1 MKFHIMKD
9 VKKAFFVV
17 LFLFALTVNAQNGHD
32 SLYTING
39 RITDD
44 NDKSLPNVSVLLIN
58 LADTTKQQATTT
70 NDNGQFTSLLPAGS
84 YRLRLSNIGYA
95 TLSTAVNVRYNMTL
109 PAIRM
114 QLYST
119 ALPEVSVVAKRT
131 VYDLDGY
138 TTKINTDEMFRK
150 RTADEILPFLPGVS
164 KSGDLYTVYD
174 HLVGGIYI
182 NGKRINM
189 DGNIASSILFGLSGK
204 RIEQI
209 RINSNVGV
217 EGGSDLM
224 GKAVIYIT
232 TVKVSNGGNLSLGDR
247 TMIGKQFRSN
257 APSADLV
264 WNYGKTS
271 INLWVFDYTIWG
283 KHRPKYSGTTFY
295 NSNLQT
301 ESVQKS
307 LLKMKHSPD
316 VDLSVFYDFTKND
329 KLSVEVTGHHITN
342 QSDWN
347 SLTTIAEGPN
357 KGTTMA
363 TTDTTRLNSNSIAGY
378 FDFTHRWTKGHWCIY
393 SELKYD
399 YMRSNNWALMT
410 DYTGTPSNRFNMN
423 QTRTTAS
430 ATGLY
435 GMQRLGRDITL
446 RYGVGYVW
454 MSGRFR
460 TQQMENNT
468 PERDDYDYTEN
479 QFSAYGRYNHSV
491 NKRFEYSI
499 GLRYEYTQATPNSL
513 TSGIE
518 AYNNYGEWLG
528 QAKWHYIL
536 NPRRGHSL
544 SMSYNRNI
552 SRPHMLYLNP
562 AKKWVSDQ
570 AYTAG
575 NPYLRATVSSMAEV
589 ALSLFEDYRLSVHY
603 SNNKGIENVYEKVAG
618 ENVYC
623 YIPTYGSCS
632 HGFGASF
639 HAPIRLSKKVRMNGS
654 MGYSFSR
661 DQMNGLYAYSNSFRI
676 SGSLMANLPWNINSS
691 FGVGYNSP
699 SKSVYSHASGS
710 GRMEMSL
717 SRSFGTFRMNLNADY
732 TTLKIIRLRTAGFE
746 SWSRPDRFD
755 GFKITFGVSY
765 SIGWGK
771 LEQYNFKGKVS
782 NELNRF

>member
-1 MKFHIMKD
+1 MKN
-9 VKKAFFVV
+9 VKRAFFAV
-17 LFLFALTVNAQNGHD
+17 LLLFALTANAQNGRD
-32 SLYTING
+32 SLCAING
-39 RITDD
+39 RITDN
-44 NDKSLPNVSVLLIN
+44 NDKPLPNVSVLLLN
-58 LADTTKQQATTT
+58 LADTIKRQAVTT
-70 NDNGQFTSLLPAGS
+70 NENGQFKSLLPAGS

-95 TLSTAVNVRYNMTL
+95 PLSTAVNIRHNMTL
-109 PAIRM
+109 PTIRM
-114 QLYST
+114 QPNST
-119 ALPEVSVVAKRT
+119 ALPEVSVIAKRT

-174 HLVGGIYI
+174 HLVTAIYI
-182 NGKRINM
+182 DGKRINM
-189 DGNIASSILFGLSGK
+189 DGSIASSILFGLSGK

-209 RINSNVGV
+209 RINNNVGV
-217 EGGSDLM
+217 EGGSGLM

-247 TMIGKQFRSN
+247 MVIGKQLRNN
-257 APSADLV
+257 APSIDLR
-264 WNYGKTS
+264 WNHGKVS
-271 INLWVFDYTIWG
+271 VNLSVFDWMVWG
-283 KHRPKYSGTTFY
+283 KHRPEYSGTTFY
-295 NSNLQT
+295 DTHLQT
-301 ESVQKS
+301 ESVRKS
-307 LLKMKHSPD
+307 LLKMRHSPD

-347 SLTTIAEGPN
+347 SLTTIVEGPN
-357 KGTTMA
+357 KGVSMA
-363 TTDTTRLNSNSIAGY
+363 TADTTRLNSNSIAGY

-399 YMRSNNWALMT
+399 YRRSNNWALMT
-410 DYTGTPSNRFNMN
+410 DYTGTLSDRSNMN
-423 QTRTTAS
+423 RTRTTA
-430 ATGLY
+430 ADVGLY
-435 GMQRLGRDITL
+435 GMQRLGQGIML
-446 RYGVGYVW
+446 RYGAGYVR

-460 TQQMENNT
+460 TQRTENNT

-479 QFSAYGRYNHSV
+479 QFSAYGRYSHSV

-513 TSGIE
+513 TSSIE
-518 AYNNYGEWLG
+518 VHNNYGEWLG
-528 QAKWHYIL
+528 QAKWRYVL

-552 SRPHMLYLNP
+552 SRPHMFYLNP
-562 AKKWVSDQ
+562 AKEWKSDQ
-570 AYTAG
+570 SYTTG
-575 NPYLRATVSSMAEV
+575 NPYLRAMTSGEAEA
-589 ALSLFEDYRLSVHY
+589 ALSLFEDYRLSVRY
-603 SNNKGIENVYEKVAG
+603 SNSKGITNVYEKVTG
-618 ENVYC
+618 ENVYR
-623 YIPTYGSCS
+623 YIPTYGSRS

-661 DQMNGLYAYSNSFRI
+661 DQMNGLSAYSNSFRI
-676 SGSLMANLPWNINSS
+676 SGSMMADLPWDIKSS
-691 FGVGYNSP
+691 FGAGYYSP
-699 SKSVYSHASGS
+699 SKGVYSRTSGS

-717 SRSFGTFRMNLNADY
+717 SRSFGPFRVNLNGDY
-732 TTLKIIRLRTAGFE
+732 TTLKITRLRMAGIE
-746 SWSRPDRFD
+746 NWSRPDRFD
-755 GFKITFGVSY
+755 WLRVTIGASY